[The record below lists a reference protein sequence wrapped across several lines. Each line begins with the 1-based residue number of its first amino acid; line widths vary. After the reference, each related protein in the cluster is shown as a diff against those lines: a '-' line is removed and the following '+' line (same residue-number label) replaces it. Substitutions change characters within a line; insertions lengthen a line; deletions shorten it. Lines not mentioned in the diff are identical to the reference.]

1 MGGSKNVKALFLP
14 HKETSTRTYYRVLCV
29 DCSEDDAFD
38 KLSDIFDKVFHHM
51 AMRVLV
57 ETIEEETHVAEVV
70 NKLRELATN
79 LHFTQ

>member
-1 MGGSKNVKALFLP
+1 M
-14 HKETSTRTYYRVLCV
+14 LCV

-57 ETIEEETHVAEVV
+57 EQMEEETHVAEVV
-70 NKLRELATN
+70 SKLREHATN